1 MCKILEVI
9 LKKERKKFGMD
20 IKKNDRFRTTI
31 EDMSDQGAG
40 IGKTDGYTWFIKD
53 TVVGDV
59 VEASAMKMKKAY
71 GYGRLIRVVEPSK
84 ARVAPRCPVA
94 RQCGGCQLQDRKSV
108 V

>member
-20 IKKNDRFRTTI
+20 IKKNDMFRTTI

-53 TVVGDV
+53 TVV
-59 VEASAMKMKKAY
+59 
-71 GYGRLIRVVEPSK
+71 
-84 ARVAPRCPVA
+84 
-94 RQCGGCQLQDRKSV
+94 
-108 V
+108 